1 MTIKQ
6 TFIQIDLERARKI
19 EKEREDRK
27 ERERM
32 IWKSENHRNDSTK
45 YDEDAL
51 KNTSF

>member
-27 ERERM
+27 ERERENDLE
-32 IWKSENHRNDSTK
+32 IRKPSE
-45 YDEDAL
+45 
-51 KNTSF
+51 